1 MLAPALAVPAAKV
14 AEAEAGEAAQAVL
27 TSQQALFATGAT
39 RSPAFRREQ
48 LKALRRLLIEQQTL
62 LARALKDDLGKP
74 ESEIVT
80 GELGFVVS
88 EIGRLLKGMRRWSR
102 PQKVSTPLVLWP
114 AKSRILR
121 EPYGPVLVIGPWNVP
136 LGLALTPAVGALAAG
151 NTVILKPSE
160 YAPNTARAL
169 ERLVNDN
176 FAPDYFHVVS
186 GDAKAA
192 AALSSLS
199 FSYVFFT
206 GGLDAGRQVY
216 QAAAKH
222 LCPVTLELGGKNPC
236 IVREDANIAVAAR
249 RIAFGKFGN
258 AGQTCVAPDTVF
270 VPSHLKAPLIEA
282 LGLAIDAFFGPDPQN
297 SEAYGRIVNERH
309 FARLLGLLEGASVC
323 KGGQA
328 DASELYLA
336 PTLVDGVDEAGPLG
350 QAEVFGPI
358 LPIVGYESESQLS
371 QQLSR
376 MPRPLALYVF
386 TEDRRAAATWHVRHP
401 SGALGLND
409 AGSHVMNP
417 ALPFGGLGPSGL
429 GSYRADETWRTFTR
443 PLAVLERSTRMDL
456 AFRYP
461 PYSPRALAAMRGVL
475 DPRKG

>member
-1 MLAPALAVPAAKV
+1 
-14 AEAEAGEAAQAVL
+14 
-27 TSQQALFATGAT
+27 
-39 RSPAFRREQ
+39 
-48 LKALRRLLIEQQTL
+48 LRRLVIAQQAEL
-62 LARALKDDLGKP
+62 GRALKDDLGKA

-80 GELGFVVS
+80 GELGFVVR
-88 EIGRLLKGMRRWSR
+88 EITRLLKGLRRWSR
-102 PQKVSTPLVLWP
+102 PKKVSTPLVLWP

-121 EPYGPVLVIGPWNVP
+121 EPYGPVLVIGPWNAPV
-136 LGLALTPAVGALAAG
+136 GLSLTPALGALAAG
-151 NTVILKPSE
+151 NTVVLKPSE
-160 YAPNTARAL
+160 YAPNTASAL

-176 FAPDYFHVVS
+176 FAPEYFHVVS
-186 GDAKAA
+186 GDAKLVS
-192 AALSSLS
+192 ALSLLP

-206 GGLDAGRQVY
+206 GSAEVGRQVY

-236 IVREDANIAVAAR
+236 IVREDANLTVAAR
-249 RIAFGKFGN
+249 RIVFGKFYN

-270 VPSHLKAPLIEA
+270 VPMGLKAPLIDTLGMA
-282 LGLAIDAFFGPDPQN
+282 LDAFYGSDPQR
-297 SEAYGRIVNERH
+297 SEAYGRIVNTRH
-309 FARLLGLLEGASVC
+309 FARLLGLLQGANVC

-336 PTLVDGVDEAGPLG
+336 PTLVDGVDEDTPL
-350 QAEVFGPI
+350 ARDEIFGPV

-371 QQLSR
+371 QFLSR

-417 ALPFGGLGPSGL
+417 ELPFGGLGASGL
-429 GSYRADETWRTFTR
+429 GSYRGDETWRTFTR

-456 AFRYP
+456 ALRYP
-461 PYSPRALAAMRGVL
+461 PYSPRALAAMRRVL
-475 DPRKG
+475 HSRED